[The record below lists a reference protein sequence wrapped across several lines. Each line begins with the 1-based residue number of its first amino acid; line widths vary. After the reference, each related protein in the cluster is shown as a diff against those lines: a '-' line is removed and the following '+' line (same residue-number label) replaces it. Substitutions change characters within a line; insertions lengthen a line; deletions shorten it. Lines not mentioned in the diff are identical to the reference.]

1 MPVVQDAAHSPP
13 DTVRLTETR
22 HSFTLGASRRLIP
35 AIARAVAAK
44 AAADERQRRIDWK
57 RIEQPPHFVSSSIL
71 SPGPNRHRNNFV
83 SAMRIPQRGLGVL
96 KHQWWEAWDG
106 RVSGIYSRTRR
117 AFHRI

>member
-22 HSFTLGASRRLIP
+22 HSFTLGCIQTIDSC
-35 AIARAVAAK
+35 IARAVAAK
-44 AAADERQRRIDWK
+44 AAADERQLRIDWK

-71 SPGPNRHRNNFV
+71 SPGPNRHRNNSV

-96 KHQWWEAWDG
+96 
-106 RVSGIYSRTRR
+106 SGKTGMAEYR
-117 AFHRI
+117 AYTVGHD